1 MMENIKVCVTGA
13 AGYLGSSLVH
23 KLLEKGY
30 TVHAT
35 LRNLGDATKVELLK
49 SLPYAD
55 TRLVL
60 FQADIY
66 NPDEFAQ
73 AIQGCQV
80 VFHLATPLQ
89 HNTQTSQYKN
99 TSEAA
104 VAGVKSIADS
114 CIKSGTVKR
123 LIYTAS
129 VTASSALKDDGNGYK
144 DFMDETCWTP
154 LNVSFRYATDFL
166 MAYVHSKTLAEK
178 EALSYNDGNKLEVV
192 SLVCG
197 LVGGYTRQSSVAGSI
212 AVLISQITKDM
223 PTYRTLRFLE
233 EEIGKVPIVHI
244 EDVVEA
250 HIFCMENTGFVGR
263 FLCAS
268 DLLKSAE
275 IAALV
280 QSNWPDITIP
290 DEFIEDSKREIKW
303 GSTKLEELGFQ
314 YKYDAEIAISDT
326 LQVFRGIQQNA

>member
-49 SLPYAD
+49 SLPFAD

-60 FQADIY
+60 FQADTY

-89 HNTQTSQYKN
+89 HNTQSSQYKN

-154 LNVSFRYATDFL
+154 LNVSFRYAIDPL
-166 MAYVHSKTLAEK
+166 VAYAHSKTLAEK
-178 EALSYNDGNKLEVV
+178 EVLSYNDGNKLDVV

-197 LVGGYTRQSSVAGSI
+197 LVGGYTLQSSI
-212 AVLISQITKDM
+212 AESMRVLVSQITKDKM
-223 PTYRTLRFLE
+223 RYQTLRFLE
-233 EEIGKVPIVHI
+233 EVIGKVPIVHI
-244 EDVVEA
+244 EDVMET
-250 HIFCMENTGFVGR
+250 HIFCMEKTGFTGR

-268 DLLKSAE
+268 DFLKSAE
-275 IAALV
+275 IATLI

-290 DEFIEDSKREIKW
+290 DEFVEDSKREIRW

-314 YKYDAEIAISDT
+314 YKYDAKITISDT
-326 LQVFRGIQQNA
+326 LKYSE